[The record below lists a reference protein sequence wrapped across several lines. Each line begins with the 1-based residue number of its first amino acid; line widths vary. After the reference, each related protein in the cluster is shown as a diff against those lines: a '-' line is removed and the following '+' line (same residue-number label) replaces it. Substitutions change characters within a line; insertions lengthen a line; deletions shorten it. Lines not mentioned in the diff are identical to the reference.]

1 MGGWGGILD
10 CKCWGNLLTS
20 SSGALWQQGEKEGE
34 LAVTSPSPLLSPTP
48 ISPVTPGELA
58 RRLVLGLIERFM
70 KGYFSIQGFFGGR
83 QIWQVFLSPELSRAF
98 GGIQNNK

>member
-1 MGGWGGILD
+1 MSQEFILVLGCLFQGSGSWGGAGEGTLD
-10 CKCWGNLLTS
+10 RKCWGNLLTS

-70 KGYFSIQGFFGGR
+70 KG
-83 QIWQVFLSPELSRAF
+83 
-98 GGIQNNK
+98 

>member
-1 MGGWGGILD
+1 MQFFSL
-10 CKCWGNLLTS
+10 
-20 SSGALWQQGEKEGE
+20 
-34 LAVTSPSPLLSPTP
+34 LLSPTT